1 MNPSRSDPGADAGVP
16 ADSADID
23 EILRELQHGRGRERV
38 TDDNV
43 KALIALA
50 HERGDA
56 QLELLLREW
65 QSPCGEGAGSLP
77 ATLPLTRPP
86 AECPVD
92 SARCRSSTAY
102 EAHSGER
109 ADRSPAQE

>member
-1 MNPSRSDPGADAGVP
+1 MTTPQHKPSGDAHSPTGGGFDQTGPTAHVP
-16 ADSADID
+16 ADISSAPIEAEREGGLGNADDVEDIF
-23 EILRELQHGRGRERV
+23 RELQRGRGRERV
-38 TDDNV
+38 DDANV

-77 ATLPLTRPP
+77 PTLPPP
-86 AECPVD
+86 
-92 SARCRSSTAY
+92 
-102 EAHSGER
+102 
-109 ADRSPAQE
+109 